1 MSATKRPL
9 INAHRV
15 DLTSLRI
22 LLAVAQT
29 GSITQAA
36 EQCHLALGA
45 ASTRMKELEQRLGVE
60 LLERHARGVR
70 LTEAGQLVLDRAR
83 AIERELGRLQVE
95 LEDHQQGVT
104 GHIRVIANVSSI
116 ATVLP
121 NDLTAFLQSHQG
133 IRIDLSEYTSREIQR
148 MLADGQAD
156 IGVLAGPVTREDL
169 ESAPYYKDRLVIM
182 LPRDAVPAH
191 QKKMTI
197 DQLLTQD
204 LILSQEGGSISEW
217 LADLARLK
225 GQLLHVRVRAKG
237 FDALSQLVA
246 AGLGVTVLPEIV
258 AKRFAKLLDL
268 RILGLEGIQDQRLIA
283 VSRRLGGSAQPAA
296 QDLFA
301 HLAGRL
307 QG

>member
-1 MSATKRPL
+1 
-9 INAHRV
+9 
-15 DLTSLRI
+15 
-22 LLAVAQT
+22 
-29 GSITQAA
+29 
-36 EQCHLALGA
+36 
-45 ASTRMKELEQRLGVE
+45 
-60 LLERHARGVR
+60 
-70 LTEAGQLVLDRAR
+70 
-83 AIERELGRLQVE
+83 
-95 LEDHQQGVT
+95 
-104 GHIRVIANVSSI
+104 
-116 ATVLP
+116 
-121 NDLTAFLQSHQG
+121 
-133 IRIDLSEYTSREIQR
+133 

>member
-121 NDLTAFLQSHQG
+121 NDLTAFLQSHPG

-191 QKKMTI
+191 QKKMNI

>member
-121 NDLTAFLQSHQG
+121 NDLTAFLQSHPG

-191 QKKMTI
+191 QKRMTI

>member
-121 NDLTAFLQSHQG
+121 NDLTAFLQSHPG

-182 LPRDAVPAH
+182 LPRDAVPAD

-307 QG
+307 KG

>member
-121 NDLTAFLQSHQG
+121 NDLTAFLQSHPG

-258 AKRFAKLLDL
+258 A
-268 RILGLEGIQDQRLIA
+268 
-283 VSRRLGGSAQPAA
+283 
-296 QDLFA
+296 
-301 HLAGRL
+301 
-307 QG
+307 

>member
-9 INAHRV
+9 TNAHRV

-121 NDLTAFLQSHQG
+121 KDLTAFLQSHPG

-182 LPRDAVPAH
+182 LPRDAIPAH

-197 DQLLTQD
+197 DQLLSQD

-283 VSRRLGGSAQPAA
+283 VCRRLGVSAQPAA

-307 QG
+307 NG

>member
-1 MSATKRPL
+1 MPATKRPL

-83 AIERELGRLQVE
+83 AIERELGRMQVE
-95 LEDHQQGVT
+95 LEDHLQGVT

-121 NDLTAFLQSHQG
+121 NDLTEFLQSHPG

-182 LPRDAVPAH
+182 LPREAVPAS
-191 QKKMTI
+191 QKKMGI
-197 DQLLTQD
+197 DQLLAQD

-268 RILGLEGIQDQRLIA
+268 RILALEGIEDQRLIA
-283 VSRRLGGSAQPAA
+283 VCRRLGASQQPAA
-296 QDLFA
+296 QDLFT
-301 HLAGRL
+301 HLATRL
-307 QG
+307 QA

>member
-1 MSATKRPL
+1 MSSTKRPL
-9 INAHRV
+9 INPHRV

-83 AIERELGRLQVE
+83 AIERELGRMQVE
-95 LEDHQQGVT
+95 LEDHLQGVT
-104 GHIRVIANVSSI
+104 GHIRVIANVSSL

-121 NDLTAFLQSHQG
+121 NDLTDFLQNHPG

-148 MLADGQAD
+148 MLAEGQAD

-169 ESAPYYKDRLVIM
+169 ESAPYYQDRLVIM
-182 LPRDAVPAH
+182 LPRQAVPAS
-191 QKKMTI
+191 QKKMDI
-197 DQLLTQD
+197 DQLLAQD

-268 RILGLEGIQDQRLIA
+268 RILALEGIEDQRLIA
-283 VSRRLGGSAQPAA
+283 VCRRLGVSQQPAA

-301 HLAGRL
+301 HLASRL
-307 QG
+307 KP

>member
-1 MSATKRPL
+1 MNP
-9 INAHRV
+9 HRI

-83 AIERELGRLQVE
+83 AIEREIARLQTE
-95 LEDHQQGVT
+95 LQDHLQGVT
-104 GHIRVIANVSSI
+104 GHLRVIANVSSI

-121 NDLTAFLQSHQG
+121 NDLTAFLQDHPG
-133 IRIDLSEYTSREIQR
+133 VRIDLSEHTSREIQR
-148 MLADGQAD
+148 MVADGQAD
-156 IGVLAGPVTREDL
+156 IGVLAGPVLQEEL
-169 ESAPYYKDRLVIM
+169 ESAPYYQDRLVIM
-182 LPRDAVPAH
+182 LPRHAVPGG
-191 QKKMTI
+191 QKKMSL
-197 DQLLTQD
+197 DQLLAQD

-217 LADLARLK
+217 LADHARLR

-258 AKRFAKLLDL
+258 AQRFSKLLDL
-268 RILGLEGIQDQRLIA
+268 RILRLEGVEDQRLIS
-283 VSRRLGGSAQPAA
+283 VCRRSGASPQPAA

-301 HLAGRL
+301 HLARRL
-307 QG
+307 QA

>member
-1 MSATKRPL
+1 MPATKRPL
-9 INAHRV
+9 INPHRV

-83 AIERELGRLQVE
+83 AIERELGRMQVE
-95 LEDHQQGVT
+95 LEDHLQGVT
-104 GHIRVIANVSSI
+104 GHIRVIANVSSL

-121 NDLTAFLQSHQG
+121 NDLTDFLQNHPG

-148 MLADGQAD
+148 MLAEGQAD

-182 LPRDAVPAH
+182 LPRQAVPAS
-191 QKKMTI
+191 QKQMDI

-268 RILGLEGIQDQRLIA
+268 RILGLQGVEDRRLIA
-283 VSRRLGGSAQPAA
+283 VCRRLGARQQPAA

-301 HLAGRL
+301 HLASRL
-307 QG
+307 RP

>member
-121 NDLTAFLQSHQG
+121 NDLTAFLQSHPG

>member
-121 NDLTAFLQSHQG
+121 NDLTAFLQSHPG

-301 HLAGRL
+301 
-307 QG
+307 

>member
-9 INAHRV
+9 TNAHRV

-121 NDLTAFLQSHQG
+121 NDLTAFLQSHPG

-182 LPRDAVPAH
+182 LPRDAIPAH

-197 DQLLTQD
+197 DQLLSQD

-283 VSRRLGGSAQPAA
+283 VCRRLGASQQPAA

-307 QG
+307 NG